1 MNGGEYDEMH
11 TVRGL
16 QSIRHEIGLMGMMD
30 RRDGELELVRNLVSA
45 VSRTTSLLSYL
56 CSLERDRQDRQS
68 RSSACG
74 PVRQTSQHL
83 PPQRT

>member
-16 QSIRHEIGLMGMMD
+16 QSIRYEIGLMSMMNC
-30 RRDGELELVRNLVSA
+30 RDGELELVRNLVSA

-56 CSLERDRQDRQS
+56 CSPERDRQDRQS

-74 PVRQTSQHL
+74 PVRQTGQHSEL
-83 PPQRT
+83 ERG